1 MHDFSSA
8 DVEIPGNDTV
18 RRKRYCFFTVCEL
31 FALFLCFAMS
41 APAKDRWVEFN
52 IGPFRVDT
60 DSDPGRARQT
70 LANLE
75 QLRWILGG
83 MLENKDLEATWP
95 YRILITDAA
104 PAGEPSFQFAHAQ
117 YICAVRPGSEPS
129 YTEVARLLLEANTPR
144 LPAEVDRNL
153 PRLFQNVS
161 ARGSRVTWAKKPA
174 DADLDWARLQMFAT
188 KPEYAGRFSV
198 FLNNLR
204 GGALLSVAEANAFG
218 KPSDVLEKQAAAYF
232 ASGPIPEITVS
243 ARPLDP
249 KRDFGEHEFDE
260 TLAAL
265 FVGDAFLKTDRAKA
279 EEAYKAARNAD
290 LESLAREGFALLAK
304 AEKNDPDEYLE
315 DALSHGT
322 KSAWVYAE
330 AAENQNPADASASL
344 LKARELNPRW
354 WVPPA
359 KLAAITQDPR
369 QKEQFLQEACQKN
382 PRSADLW
389 QELAELQTRAGKGR
403 IAQNSWIRAEDA
415 AATPEERSAIH
426 EKRRALENERLDGQ
440 QDARKQEAQAAK
452 ADDDRLREAQLARI
466 REAEQKAAA
475 ANRAGTDESS
485 GEVLAWWNA
494 GEHPAQGD
502 LVRVDCLGEQ
512 ARLLLKLASGKRL
525 SVLVADPA
533 KVRKEGPDAEFACGA
548 LAKPRKVSL
557 IYKTRPDK
565 RLETAGDLVSIR
577 FE

>member
-1 MHDFSSA
+1 MHDFSA
-8 DVEIPGNDTV
+8 AGIEIPGNDSV
-18 RRKRYCFFTVCEL
+18 RRKRYCFFTLCEL
-31 FALFLCFAMS
+31 LAVFFCFAIS

-83 MLENKDLEATWP
+83 MLENKDLQATWP
-95 YRILITDAA
+95 FRVLITDAA
-104 PAGEPSFQFAHAQ
+104 PPGEPSFQFAHAQ
-117 YICAVRPGSEPS
+117 YICAVRPDSEPS
-129 YTEVARLLLEANTPR
+129 YIEVARLLLEANTPR
-144 LPAEVDRNL
+144 LPTEVDRNL
-153 PRLFQNVS
+153 PRLFQNLS
-161 ARGSRVTWAKKPA
+161 ARGSRVTWAKKPG

-218 KPSDVLEKQAAAYF
+218 KPSEVLEKEVAAYL

-249 KRDFGEHEFDE
+249 KRDFGEHSLDDP
-260 TLAAL
+260 LAAVFL
-265 FVGDAFLKTDRAKA
+265 GDAFLHADRSKA
-279 EEAYKAARNAD
+279 EEAYKAAGNAD
-290 LESLAREGFALLAK
+290 LESLAQEGFALLAK
-304 AEKNDPDEYLE
+304 GEKNDPDEYLE
-315 DALSHGT
+315 DAISHGT

-330 AAENQNPADASASL
+330 AAEGRNAAEASVNL
-344 LKARELNPRW
+344 MKARELNPRW

-359 KLAAITQDPR
+359 KLAGITDNPR
-369 QKEQFLQEACQKN
+369 QKEQFLKEACQKN

-389 QELAELQTRAGKGR
+389 QELAELQTRQGKGQ
-403 IAQNSWIRAEDA
+403 IAQNSWIRAGDA
-415 AATPEERSAIH
+415 AATSEERKAIH
-426 EKRRALENERLDGQ
+426 EKRRALENERLDAQ
-440 QDARKQEAQAAK
+440 QNARKQEADAAK
-452 ADDDRLREAQLARI
+452 AEDDRLREAQLARI
-466 REAEQKAAA
+466 RKAEQKADE
-475 ANRAGTDESS
+475 ANSAGTDGSS
-485 GEVLAWWNA
+485 GQVLAWWNA
-494 GEHPAQGD
+494 GEHPVQGE
-502 LVRVDCLGEQ
+502 LVKVDCLGEQ
-512 ARLLLKLASGKRL
+512 ARLTLRVDGGKRL
-525 SVLVADPA
+525 SVFVADPA

-557 IYKTRPDK
+557 TYKARPDK
-565 RLETAGDLVSIR
+565 RVGTAGDLVSIR